1 MAPKNP
7 HESSMSLGEHLDEL
21 RHRLILALWGIG
33 PLLAISLVFG
43 RQLLELLMEP
53 ARTALRAEG
62 LPSSLQAT
70 GVLET
75 FNTYFKIS
83 LVVTLVLA
91 GPWLLYQLWKFVAP
105 GLYKHER
112 RFVHILIPL
121 SSVLAVTGVVFMYLV
136 ILPLLLNFLV
146 HFGSSTG
153 VQEVPA
159 APAPPGVVMPVFPV
173 LEADPI
179 KPDVGASW
187 INAPLRQHR
196 VCLGYEG
203 EKPLIYGTEL
213 TTLSGILQQYRVADY
228 VDTVLGLALAFAGGF
243 QTPAVVLLLGWAG
256 IIDRAWLAKY
266 RKHAVLIS
274 SVAAAVLTPGDPWSM
289 VLLWIPMYLLFE
301 LGGWLLKVLPS
312 EKVGRRDPAQGEP
325 TWADDD

>member
-1 MAPKNP
+1 MRRHDPEKSTMP
-7 HESSMSLGEHLDEL
+7 LGEHLEEL
-21 RHRLILALWGIG
+21 RHRLILALWGVG
-33 PLLAISLVFG
+33 PILALSLTFG
-43 RQLLELLMEP
+43 RQLLELLMRP
-53 ARTALRAEG
+53 AREALRAEG

-83 LVVTLVLA
+83 VVVTLVLA

-112 RFVHILIPL
+112 RFVYVLVPL
-121 SSVLAVTGVVFMYLV
+121 STVLAAGGVVFMYVV
-136 ILPLLLNFLV
+136 ILPLLLGFLV

-153 VQEVPA
+153 APQIPA
-159 APAPPGVVMPVFPV
+159 REPPAGVVLPKFPI

-179 KPDVGASW
+179 QPEVGSAW
-187 INAPLRQHR
+187 INGPLRQQR
-196 VCLGYEG
+196 VCLGYDG
-203 EKPLIYGTEL
+203 QTPLIFGTEL

-256 IIDRAWLAKY
+256 IIDRAWLSRY

-274 SVAAAVLTPGDPWSM
+274 SIVAAVLTPGDPWSM
-289 VLLWIPMYLLFE
+289 ILLWVPMYLLYE
-301 LGGWLLKVLPS
+301 LGGWLLKVLPV
-312 EKVGRRDPAQGEP
+312 ERVGRREPAG
-325 TWADDD
+325 ADDD